1 MEISPI
7 SSNYFASTSLRSSS
21 AASQVNSLNVQDK
34 VTIAVL
40 NSIQDQQKSQADSL
54 IKMMQQS
61 SIDIY
66 A

>member
-7 SSNYFASTSLRSSS
+7 SSNYFAATSLRSNS